1 MEIQEKRLE
10 EYKNEFFKTQIK
22 FNERL
27 RGLLPS
33 IEELIKH
40 NEEEIQEI
48 FSFFNFDINRF
59 WDNKD
64 LWQLRRREKPG
75 NYEHL
80 SIEQQLMVQLNLK
93 NRDCSTLSDKD
104 KFPYLFLTNKFNEE
118 LVLISKLEML
128 SDAIDLDSGVTQ
140 ICNVDSFV
148 KKKIQSKHM
157 K

>member
-1 MEIQEKRLE
+1 MESQKKRLE

-93 NRDCSTLSDKD
+93 NRDCTLSDKD
-104 KFPYLFLTNKFNEE
+104 TFPYLFLTNKFNEE

-128 SDAIDLDSGVTQ
+128 RDTKDFWGATQ

-148 KKKIQSKHM
+148 KKKIQSNHM